1 MGSLYMEYQF
11 RKRNSPS
18 HRVKDAVHLFSSLAA
33 YTLPSVSL
41 SSFSPRLQVKVT
53 LVQTSLLSVT
63 RMHQNMTQPLVL
75 GHRHDCGICSFHL
88 TCRTWGIGRVHS
100 SLLKG
105 QGKAQ
110 MFHLCHNNYINL
122 MLTDFFQL
130 CSAIFSIIFLIF
142 TKLHPR
148 TAPFASSQ
156 CEDWQQHFIGET
168 VKAGN

>member
-1 MGSLYMEYQF
+1 MGSLHMEYQF

-18 HRVKDAVHLFSSLAA
+18 HRVKGAVHLFSSLAA

-53 LVQTSLLSVT
+53 LVQTSLVSVT
-63 RMHQNMTQPLVL
+63 WMHQNMTQPLVV
-75 GHRHDCGICSFHL
+75 GHHHDCGICSFHL
-88 TCRTWGIGRVHS
+88 PCRTCGIGRARS

-110 MFHLCHNNYINL
+110 MFNLCHNNYINL

-130 CSAIFSIIFLIF
+130 CTAIFSIIFLIF
-142 TKLHPR
+142 TKLHPH

-156 CEDWQQHFIGET
+156 CDDWQQHFIGER